1 MTIMRLLLTLGV
13 CLSVPAWALGAEEPV
28 AAPEAAAP
36 AAAEA
41 PAQEPVPAPK
51 AKSPEEQVR
60 AQLAGTTWNVELTTI
75 VGEKTKTQKDSLTF
89 DDKQLKSER
98 LTKAG
103 YPTSNYTLTVGED
116 GVPVWE
122 TMQTKEGEGVA
133 FWRGELRGSIMRGVL
148 SKHPVEGAPEDY
160 TFSGHEGQGKAV
172 GKASEPA
179 PAQASAGAAAADEK
193 PAKKKKKKR

>member
-1 MTIMRLLLTLGV
+1 MTIMRLLLALGV
-13 CLSVPAWALGAEEPV
+13 CLSVPAWALGAEEPM

-36 AAAEA
+36 AAADA
-41 PAQEPVPAPK
+41 PAQEPAPEPPK
-51 AKSPEEQVR
+51 AKSPEDQVR
-60 AQLAGTTWNVELTTI
+60 AQIAGTTWDVELTTI

-89 DDKQLKSER
+89 DEKQVKSDR

-133 FWRGELRGSIMRGVL
+133 FWRGELRGSTMRGVL
-148 SKHPVEGAPEDY
+148 SKHPTEGAPEDY
-160 TFSGHEGQGKAV
+160 TFSGREGQGRAV
-172 GKASEPA
+172 GKAPE

-193 PAKKKKKKR
+193 PSKKKKKKR